1 MARTTRTDL
10 DSMARAIDDALH
22 LPRGTHFVQ
31 DAYGGHALH
40 RDGGSVDVTGYLSAG
55 ALLDWMRA
63 YKRGIY
69 HGRQALIAEVRS
81 HPVASFDDYGSLRAP
96 IAD

>member
-1 MARTTRTDL
+1 MARTTRTEL
-10 DSMARAIDDALH
+10 DSMARAIDDALT
-22 LPRGTHFVQ
+22 LPRDTHHIAG
-31 DAYGGHALH
+31 AYGGWALH

-69 HGRQALIAEVRS
+69 DGRKALIAEVRA
-81 HPVASFDDYGSLRAP
+81 HPVSSFDDYGSRRP
-96 IAD
+96 